1 MLAYYNQELRHLRQM
16 GREFALEFPKIAKRL
31 DPDSFKNE
39 NLCPDPYVERLLEG
53 FAFLAARVQLKID
66 AEFPEFAQHLLEFVY
81 PHYLAPTPSMAVA
94 RLRPEDCPAAGFPIP
109 RHTLLKS
116 RLNAGEHTRCLYRT
130 AHALTL
136 WPLEIEQ
143 AQYFSSLAAIPDET
157 VRAAVQAAQAAAS
170 HGAPVLPE
178 AKAAIRLRLRTT
190 GEQPPRFAQL
200 ALDTLPLFLSGQGD
214 LTAALY
220 EQLLADAV
228 ALAVAGQQD
237 AQTGQPWAALLRQKP
252 RRAGFADEQAL
263 LPYGP
268 RSFQGYRLLQEYF
281 ALPHRFLFVEFAELR
296 RAVKRCDG
304 QELELIVLFDRHE
317 PSLEGSVGAAQFL
330 PFCTPAIN
338 LFPKRVDRIHLSERV
353 NEHHVIADRTRPMDF
368 EIHSLD
374 GITGHGTGPEQPFLP
389 FYAVRDPSRYGRD
402 QAYYTV
408 RREPRVLSSDQRR
421 NGPRSTYVGSE
432 TFVSLVDSQQA
443 PYRHDLRQLG
453 VSALCTNRD
462 LPLFMSVGNGK
473 TDFTLADSAPVLAVR
488 CVAGPSRPRAS
499 HAHDAK
505 AWRLISQLSLNYL
518 SLSEQGQGAGALR
531 ELLRL
536 YGDSNDAALQLQIE
550 GLREVSSKAVTR
562 RLPMPGPIVFG
573 RGLEITLEF
582 DENAFRGTG
591 VFLLGAVLE
600 RFLARYVSINSFTET
615 VIRTT
620 ERGEIMRWKAKPGRR
635 PTL

>member
-1 MLAYYNQELRHLRQM
+1 MQL
-16 GREFALEFPKIAKRL
+16 KL
-31 DPDSFKNE
+31 DAEYPTFTHN
-39 NLCPDPYVERLLEG
+39 LLEI
-53 FAFLAARVQLKID
+53 A
-66 AEFPEFAQHLLEFVY
+66 Y
-81 PHYLAPTPSMAVA
+81 PHYLAPTPSMTVVQLQADPDEGS
-94 RLRPEDCPAAGFPIP
+94 LSGGFPLP
-109 RHTLLKS
+109 RDTVLRAALG
-116 RLNAGEHTRCLYRT
+116 RETQTCCEYRT
-130 AHALTL
+130 AHAVTL
-136 WPLEIEQ
+136 WPLQVSQ
-143 AQYFSSLAAIPDET
+143 AEYFGNPSAVLGRLAASEPK
-157 VRAAVQAAQAAAS
+157 
-170 HGAPVLPE
+170 
-178 AKAAIRLRLRTT
+178 AKAGLRLTLRT
-190 GEQPPRFAQL
+190 GAELPFNSL
-200 ALDTLPLFLSGQGD
+200 ALDNLPLYQAVPTNSPSASTNNCWAMPARCSPASPAATGWSGCRRMRC
-214 LTAALY
+214 A
-220 EQLLADAV
+220 
-228 ALAVAGQQD
+228 
-237 AQTGQPWAALLRQKP
+237 
-252 RRAGFADEQAL
+252 RAGFDDADAAL
-263 LPYGP
+263 PVVP
-268 RSFQGYRLLQEYF
+268 RAFQGYRLLQEYF
-281 ALPHRFLFVEFAELR
+281 ALPHRFLFVDFTQLS

-304 QELELIVLFDRHE
+304 QELELIVLFDRHD
-317 PSLEGSVGAAQFL
+317 PSLEGSVGASQFL

-338 LFPKRVDRIHLSERV
+338 LFPKRLDRIHLSDRV

-368 EIHSLD
+368 EVHSLN
-374 GITGHGTGPEQPFLP
+374 GLTGHGTGPEQPFLP

-421 NGPRSTYVGSE
+421 NGPRSTYIGSE

-453 VSALCTNRD
+453 VTALCTNRD

-473 TDFTLADSAPVLAVR
+473 TDFTLADSAPVGAVR
-488 CVAGPSRPRAS
+488 CVARPSRPRAS

-518 SLSEQGQGAGALR
+518 SLSEQGQGAAALR

-550 GLREVSSKAVTR
+550 GLREVSSKACTR

-591 VFLLGAVLE
+591 VFLLGAVFE

>member
-1 MLAYYNQELRHLRQM
+1 MNPRLLELYNQELHHVRESAA
-16 GREFALEFPKIAKRL
+16 EFAKEYPKIASRL
-31 DPDSFKNE
+31 TLSGMD
-39 NLCPDPYVERLLEG
+39 CADPYVERLLEG
-53 FAFLAARVQLKID
+53 FAYLTARVQLKLD
-66 AEFPEFAQHLLEFVY
+66 AEYPTFTNNLLEIAF
-81 PHYLAPTPSMAVA
+81 PHYLAPTPSMTVVQLQADPDEGSLA
-94 RLRPEDCPAAGFPIP
+94 SGFPLP
-109 RHTLLKS
+109 RDTVLRAALG
-116 RLNAGEHTRCLYRT
+116 RETQTCCEYRT
-130 AHALTL
+130 AHPVTL
-136 WPLEIEQ
+136 WPLQVAQ
-143 AQYFSSLAAIPDET
+143 AEYFGNPSAVLGRLAASEPK
-157 VRAAVQAAQAAAS
+157 
-170 HGAPVLPE
+170 
-178 AKAAIRLRLRTT
+178 AKAGLRLTLRT
-190 GEQPPRFAQL
+190 GAELPFNSL
-200 ALDTLPLFLSGQGD
+200 ALDNLPLYLSGADEQPFR
-214 LTAALY
+214 LY
-220 EQLLADAV
+220 EQLLGNACAVFARKPGGDWVERLPPEALRSRGFDDADAAMPV
-228 ALAVAGQQD
+228 V
-237 AQTGQPWAALLRQKP
+237 P
-252 RRAGFADEQAL
+252 RA
-263 LPYGP
+263 
-268 RSFQGYRLLQEYF
+268 FQGYRLLQEYF
-281 ALPHRFLFVEFAELR
+281 ALPHRFLFVEFAELS

-304 QELELIVLFDRHE
+304 QELELIVLFDRHD
-317 PSLEGSVGAAQFL
+317 PSLEGSVGKAQFV

-368 EIHSLD
+368 EIHSLS

-432 TFVSLVDSQQA
+432 TFVSLVDTQQA

-453 VSALCTNRD
+453 VTALCTNRD

-518 SLSEQGQGAGALR
+518 SLSEQGQGAAALR

-591 VFLLGAVLE
+591 VFLLGAVFE